1 MNEVEFKLNK
11 IKTLAKGY
19 GKVQFDNRLNLT
31 MMRQEDQMVGNRTV
45 KVEAVKQDD
54 DMEARLKKENKFR
67 HETAKARQD
76 VYYLNNTTHDNHFV
90 EIEYFKT
97 FNSNDF
103 YYNIYVVKKCIT
115 VRISDVLE
123 ELDELNKRLFQS
135 EDEITKIIKEN
146 IGVDIKLKRDGYD
159 WESRF
164 LELEGT
170 LYVDTDIEEIDFD
183 TMTIKIQYLNT
194 GKDEIYVFDY
204 EIEFDYTIFEE
215 ALEDDYQVYSTI

>member
-19 GKVQFDNRLNLT
+19 GKVQFDNHLNLT
-31 MMRQEDQMVGNRTV
+31 MMRQEDKMVGNHTV
-45 KVEAVKQDD
+45 KVKAVKQDD
-54 DMEARLKKENKFR
+54 DLETRLEKENKFR
-67 HETAKARQD
+67 HETTKARQF

-90 EIEYFKT
+90 EIEYFNV
-97 FNSNDF
+97 FNTNDF

-115 VRISDVLE
+115 VRVSDVLE
-123 ELDELNKRLFQS
+123 ELDNLDKRLFES
-135 EDEITKIIKEN
+135 ENEITKIIKEN
-146 IGVDIKLKRDGYD
+146 IGVDIKLKKNGYD
-159 WESRF
+159 WEGRF
-164 LELEGT
+164 LELEGA
-170 LYVDTDIEEIDFD
+170 LCVDTHTEEIGFD
-183 TMTIKIQYLNT
+183 TMTIKIQYLTT